1 MSECM
6 TLGLPRKKF
15 LMKLASGVSDG
26 GSDMLGDKI
35 GLRGELMKQVSKV
48 NGDFLWIHCI
58 MHVLELDTKAFK
70 DLEEV
75 MLSKKV
81 IAKTR
86 AWFNYSTR
94 RRQQL
99 EKICDEYGYTFYY
112 ISLDLEQ
119 RWWISFQQCI
129 QNWMRI
135 HPVLLQYFDSEEGK
149 TIESTVNQQDELSD
163 IFVKSEEMKSMIVDP
178 LTVYTMS
185 CVADILAQFC
195 GKLSL
200 LAMGESVTTI
210 QTYEKYMKV
219 FRHFLNIERKI

>member
-1 MSECM
+1 M

-86 AWFNYSTR
+86 AWFNYSSR
-94 RRQQL
+94 
-99 EKICDEYGYTFYY
+99 
-112 ISLDLEQ
+112 
-119 RWWISFQQCI
+119 
-129 QNWMRI
+129 
-135 HPVLLQYFDSEEGK
+135 
-149 TIESTVNQQDELSD
+149 
-163 IFVKSEEMKSMIVDP
+163 
-178 LTVYTMS
+178 
-185 CVADILAQFC
+185 
-195 GKLSL
+195 
-200 LAMGESVTTI
+200 
-210 QTYEKYMKV
+210 
-219 FRHFLNIERKI
+219 